1 MRLTKPEQ
9 FVGIAFDGL
18 SALVRNLLI
27 ENKNFE
33 NGIYFREHPRT
44 DDYVRTVLKS
54 HAQAIEDRIKE
65 VRSLSVDMAADDQ
78 PANENARS
86 FSRPTSGKV
95 NVRVKPRRPLEEDD
109 LATGDEPAMRE
120 AA

>member
-1 MRLTKPEQ
+1 MRLNKPEQ

-33 NGIYFREHPRT
+33 NGIYFRELPRT
-44 DDYVRTVLKS
+44 DEYVRTVLKP
-54 HAQAIEDRIKE
+54 HAQAILDRIKE
-65 VRSLSVDMAADDQ
+65 VRSLSVDMAADEETS
-78 PANENARS
+78 NVRRS
-86 FSRPTSGKV
+86 TRRSTGKV
-95 NVRVKPRRPLEEDD
+95 TVRVRQRRSDEEMD
-109 LATGDEPAMRE
+109 LDPTAAGACDLE